1 MSSIIT
7 IPSRCHAYPNEWDGE
22 QNAGIPYAF
31 NDRIEILTWREIEE
45 VERSGRSDHRSY
57 AETPTQWPGE
67 QHPVAPLMEAR
78 PGKTGSVRIVIYR
91 SGPRR
96 GVLTSYDKRFIRS
109 HRKRSGIAQL
119 SAVLWVW
126 PPVVRRYCREVWL
139 SSVPYFSAPVY
150 DTDELIAKY
159 EAFQP

>member
-1 MSSIIT
+1 MSSTIT

-67 QHPVAPLMEAR
+67 Q
-78 PGKTGSVRIVIYR
+78 
-91 SGPRR
+91 
-96 GVLTSYDKRFIRS
+96 
-109 HRKRSGIAQL
+109 
-119 SAVLWVW
+119 
-126 PPVVRRYCREVWL
+126 VVVCSQCDL
-139 SSVPYFSAPVY
+139 
-150 DTDELIAKY
+150 
-159 EAFQP
+159 

>member
-1 MSSIIT
+1 MSSTIT

-78 PGKTGSVRIVIYR
+78 PGKTGTWRVFPGGLGALRM
-91 SGPRR
+91 RR
-96 GVLTSYDKRFIRS
+96 ARRFDS
-109 HRKRSGIAQL
+109 PA
-119 SAVLWVW
+119 
-126 PPVVRRYCREVWL
+126 RYKER
-139 SSVPYFSAPVY
+139 
-150 DTDELIAKY
+150 
-159 EAFQP
+159 